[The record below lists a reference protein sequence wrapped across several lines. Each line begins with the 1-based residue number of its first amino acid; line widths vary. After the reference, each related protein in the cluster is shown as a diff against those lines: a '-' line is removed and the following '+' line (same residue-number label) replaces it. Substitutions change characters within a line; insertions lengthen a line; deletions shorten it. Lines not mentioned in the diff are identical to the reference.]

1 MSVELIASIIGL
13 LLTALGIYLQYNKIK
28 LSISGR
34 QENGYFLFYYRIKNI
49 GKVPT
54 TISNIQR
61 EISIDDTI
69 NEPYQICVF
78 NEENT
83 TLSGNLFDLPPGH
96 YIEIMFALNKSVS
109 YPPSNFKYCFYTSDN
124 KKYYFPQI

>member
-1 MSVELIASIIGL
+1 MSLELIASIIGL
-13 LLTALGIYLQYNKIK
+13 LLAALGIYLQYDKIK
-28 LSISGR
+28 ISITGR
-34 QENGYFLFYYRIKNI
+34 QENDYFLFYYRIKNI
-49 GKVPT
+49 GKVHT

-69 NEPYQICVF
+69 NEPYNICVL

-83 TLSGNLFDLPPGH
+83 KLSGDLFDLPPGH
-96 YIEIMFALNKSVS
+96 YIEIQFALNDLVS
-109 YPPSNFKYCFYTSDN
+109 HPPSNFKYCFYTSDN

>member
-1 MSVELIASIIGL
+1 MSLELIISIIGL
-13 LLTALGIYLQYNKIK
+13 FLTALGIYLQYNKIK
-28 LSISGR
+28 LSITGR
-34 QENGYFLFYYRIKNI
+34 QENDSFLFYYRIKNI

-69 NEPYQICVF
+69 NEPYNISVF

-83 TLSGNLFDLPPGH
+83 KLSGNVFDLPPGH
-96 YIEIMFALNKSVS
+96 YIEIQFALNELVS
-109 YPPSNFKYCFYTSDN
+109 YPPSNFKYCFYTSNN
-124 KKYYFPQI
+124 KKYYFSQI